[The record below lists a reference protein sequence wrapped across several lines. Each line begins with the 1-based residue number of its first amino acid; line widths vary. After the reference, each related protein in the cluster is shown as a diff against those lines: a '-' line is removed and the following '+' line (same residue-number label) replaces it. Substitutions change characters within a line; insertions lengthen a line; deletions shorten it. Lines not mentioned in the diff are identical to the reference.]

1 MRGPCTLLAALNAA
15 VTTAYDPCDDLGLPL
30 AREGE
35 YVRPAEYAARITKFF
50 ETNNYTRSVPRYLD
64 HVPGLVF
71 ANAEEFRHNCPQLL
85 LLCLLLDVERSLE
98 ATYASVFTDGA
109 THLLSTAQRR
119 WDEYA
124 RLRSSD
130 PIVISHAERFPMSW
144 LGWPIDEGERRAR
157 AYYSRITSTLDDP
170 RKREE
175 FFRLLYKMG
184 DAPLMDEL
192 WEAGLHDVMDAL
204 ASITGIE
211 YFPYGGTLLALVE
224 RDIDILIG
232 VNSPADWSNRV
243 AFDLATALTDER
255 GWMGC
260 YQKASIPL
268 DAMVAGI
275 PYRKDL
281 LQCLKTQ
288 HDGQLLLADFAS
300 YIIVNSSTMGA
311 HSYFQRGCSNDG
323 RCATVEFLSNNA
335 SASNNV
341 NLVYPFGSC
350 RAYNR
355 TVQCPRR
362 PLDFTRAFHKL
373 GQHDC
378 LAIPSLFSRDQRDP
392 RNADFGLRGLT
403 SHDVSIIR
411 RIAEDLQSGGYAS
424 MREELESARC
434 VEVQK
439 ALKPNITCIGCGV
452 SLQQYVTTA

>member
-1 MRGPCTLLAALNAA
+1 
-15 VTTAYDPCDDLGLPL
+15 
-30 AREGE
+30 
-35 YVRPAEYAARITKFF
+35 
-50 ETNNYTRSVPRYLD
+50 
-64 HVPGLVF
+64 
-71 ANAEEFRHNCPQLL
+71 
-85 LLCLLLDVERSLE
+85 
-98 ATYASVFTDGA
+98 
-109 THLLSTAQRR
+109 
-119 WDEYA
+119 
-124 RLRSSD
+124 
-130 PIVISHAERFPMSW
+130 MSW
-144 LGWPIDEGERRAR
+144 LGWPIDEAERRAR
-157 AYYSRITSTLDDP
+157 VGNALVQALQYCVQAYYTRISSTLDDP

-175 FFRLLYKMG
+175 FFRLLYEMG
-184 DAPLMDEL
+184 DAPLMDEP

-211 YFPYGGTLLALVE
+211 YFPYGGTLLALVRYGARTGDLSEDKKDVVE

-243 AFDLATALTDER
+243 AFDLATELTDER

-288 HDGQLLLADFAS
+288 PDGQLLLADFAS
-300 YIIVNSSTMGA
+300 YIIVNSSTTGA

-323 RCATVEFLSNNA
+323 RCATVEFLSNNV

-341 NLVYPFGSC
+341 NLVYPFGTC

-362 PLDFTRAFHKL
+362 PLEFTRAFHEL

-403 SHDVSIIR
+403 PHDVSIIR

-424 MREELESARC
+424 MREELESDRC
-434 VEVQK
+434 LEVQK

>member
-1 MRGPCTLLAALNAA
+1 MRGPYTLWATLNAA
-15 VTTAYDPCDDLGLPL
+15 VTTANDPCDDLGLPL

-144 LGWPIDEGERRAR
+144 LGWPIDEAERRAR
-157 AYYSRITSTLDDP
+157 AYYTRISSTLDDP

-175 FFRLLYKMG
+175 FFRLLYEMG
-184 DAPLMDEL
+184 DAPLMDEP

-211 YFPYGGTLLALVE
+211 YFPYGGTLLAL
-224 RDIDILIG
+224 
-232 VNSPADWSNRV
+232 
-243 AFDLATALTDER
+243 
-255 GWMGC
+255 
-260 YQKASIPL
+260 KASIPL

-281 LQCLKTQ
+281 LQCLKVGLWPETTETMSCLRHNLTASSSWQ
-288 HDGQLLLADFAS
+288 TFAS
-300 YIIVNSSTMGA
+300 YIIVNSSTTGA

-323 RCATVEFLSNNA
+323 RCATVEFLSNNV
-335 SASNNV
+335 SASEQRQSCVSLRNV
-341 NLVYPFGSC
+341 SGLQPDSSVPK
-350 RAYNR
+350 AA
-355 TVQCPRR
+355 PRSETNA
-362 PLDFTRAFHKL
+362 PNSIHHGPQFTRAFHEL

-403 SHDVSIIR
+403 PHDVSIIR

-424 MREELESARC
+424 MREELESDRC
-434 VEVQK
+434 LEVQK